1 MAEAP
6 PKKQASERR
15 KQQNRV
21 AQKGY
26 RERQKRRMQALERLL
41 DVHQNC
47 LEDSSNDFSSTTVIA
62 SENGLATQATSAAG
76 TNPTTPSVL
85 ADSSSTAGSP
95 GVYRGNEIHEPA
107 AHQNAGSLMQFQPT
121 QTSNLLL
128 RERVLDQLM
137 QEIDSVDE
145 TIYSRIISKEISINQ
160 IFQAGLR
167 HVLTDLS
174 HNPSSNVTPSMDG
187 LETALRTDKILVPE
201 NSMQV
206 HTHALPDIY
215 ANHLRLKQ
223 FTEVAALRA
232 SAEAIGLSFDVLT
245 DPDAE
250 SPFYRESIS
259 KDAAETMVKEEFDN
273 VVPHLR
279 PTIAQIRYSHH
290 PYLDALPFPTLRGRI
305 IEACSLE
312 SPLFEEEDLCDDLEK
327 GGLICWGSYLGG
339 ENGAT
344 GFGCPWDYRSWEAQP
359 WFLKKWWFF
368 IGGEQGELFQQTRW
382 WHELRGDRLVAPW

>member
-21 AQKGY
+21 AQRGY

-41 DVHQNC
+41 DVHEHC
-47 LEDSSNDFSSTTVIA
+47 LEDLESNESPSTAIT
-62 SENGLATQATSAAG
+62 SKTELDTQTNLPATDDS
-76 TNPTTPSVL
+76 TTPSVL
-85 ADSSSTAGSP
+85 ADSSSTT
-95 GVYRGNEIHEPA
+95 GNSEIHGPIA
-107 AHQNAGSLMQFQPT
+107 IYKRTTHQNVGLSMRAQCT

-128 RERVLDQLM
+128 RQRVLDQLM
-137 QEIDSVDE
+137 QEIDSVGE
-145 TIYSRIISKEISINQ
+145 TVYNRIISNEIPISQ
-160 IFQAGLR
+160 VFQAGLR
-167 HVLTDLS
+167 HILTEPS
-174 HNPSSNVTPSMDG
+174 HNSPINDTSSVDG

-215 ANHLRLKQ
+215 TNHLRLKQ
-223 FTEVAALRA
+223 FTAVAALRA
-232 SAEAIGLSFDVLT
+232 SAEAIGLSFEVLT

-259 KDAAETMVKEEFDN
+259 KDAAETMVKDEFDN

-279 PTIAQIRYSHH
+279 PTIAQIRHSHH
-290 PYLDALPFPTLRGRI
+290 PYLDAMPFPTLRGRI

-312 SPLFEEEDLCDDLEK
+312 SPLTDEDELCDDMES
-327 GGLICWGSYLGG
+327 GGLICWGSYLGDG
-339 ENGAT
+339 NRAT
-344 GFGCPWDYRSWEAQP
+344 GSGCPWDYRSWEAQP